1 MLDAEL
7 IVAIGFAIF
16 IGAAIYYGAPKWVA
30 AALDKRS
37 ERIAAEIA
45 EATMLKDEAQ
55 ALLASFERKR
65 AEAQQEAEAI
75 VAQAHAEAERIASE
89 AHARISEFI
98 QRRTKQAEE
107 KISLAESQAAAEV
120 RAAAAEAAVKAAAE
134 VLKGE
139 VQGAFGNSLIDR
151 SITQLKSRLQ

>member
-7 IVAIGFAIF
+7 VVAIGFALF
-16 IGAAIYYGAPKWVA
+16 VGAAIYYGAPKWIA
-30 AALDKRS
+30 AALDKRG

-45 EATMLKDEAQ
+45 EAVRLKEEAL

-65 AEAQQEAEAI
+65 AEAQAEAEAI
-75 VAQAHAEAERIASE
+75 VAQAHAEAERIAGE

-120 RAAAAEAAVKAAAE
+120 RAAAADAAVKAAAE

-139 VQGAFGNSLIDR
+139 AHGAFGAALIDQ
-151 SITQLKSRLQ
+151 SIAELKTRLQ